1 MPGTLLL
8 PLLAHALA
16 TGPGPDGG
24 TGTVHNGR
32 ARQLDVRPPR
42 IEASVTVDGVLDE
55 PAWRQASLLTGFSRY
70 APVDGLPADD
80 STEVLVWYSPTAIH
94 FGIRAF
100 AEPGTVSATLAD
112 RDRIFT
118 DDYVGIFLSTYD
130 DGRQATAFAVNPLG
144 VQGDGVVVE
153 RGAGGGGG
161 FGGLQ
166 TGREPTDISPD
177 FVFQSKGR
185 LTDAGFEVEIR
196 IPFESLRYQP
206 TETQSWGINVLRVV
220 QSRGYEYSWVPAR
233 RAAASY
239 IGQFGHLQQLTALHR
254 GLVLDL
260 NPVVTARSVG
270 TRDGDG
276 AFGRTTGPAELG
288 GNVRWGITN
297 DVTLNGTVNPDFA
310 EVESD
315 AGQIVYDPR
324 QALFFAERRPFF
336 LDGIE
341 QFSVP
346 NQLIYTRRIADPLAA
361 VKLTGRRGATSVAL
375 LSAVDDEALS
385 LGGDHRPV
393 YNLLRVQRDLGRAS
407 RAGLVYTDRADG
419 DHTNRVLGADARLV
433 WRSIYSAQL
442 QSVVSRTTAPG
453 ADALTG
459 MLHNVTLRRAGR
471 TLGARYALNVVGDD
485 FRAQS
490 GFIGRGDNAHA
501 TLDHSYTVYG
511 REGSWLQSAR
521 FDVVLDGLWKY
532 RAFVEG
538 GDMLEKKL
546 HFNNNVTLRGG
557 WQLGGSVLVETFKYD
572 PDLFRGVFVARPR
585 AEAPGVVDTVPFVG
599 RPSID
604 NLDYVLSLTTPN
616 FRRFSG
622 SVQYIGGRDEN
633 FYEWTPAYIDI
644 LSTSLAWRPT
654 EQLRASA
661 TYDWQR
667 YRRARDNSLVAETRL
682 PRVRVEYQ
690 VTRSIFVRAVAQYVA
705 DYADDLRE
713 SGGSDA
719 PLLRQTAG
727 GFVRARGFST
737 ADRRATH
744 ENELRPELLF
754 SYLPSPGTVLYAGY
768 GSTLVEDEP
777 FGFGRGGRGLV
788 RQNDGIFVKMSY
800 LFRL

>member
-1 MPGTLLL
+1 MPTTSLLL
-8 PLLAHALA
+8 PFLAHALT
-16 TGPGPDGG
+16 TGD
-24 TGTVHNGR
+24 VHNGR
-32 ARQLDVRPPR
+32 AGQLDVRPPR
-42 IEASVTVDGVLDE
+42 LEATVIIDGVLDE
-55 PAWRQASLLTGFSRY
+55 PVWQQAPLLTGFSRY
-70 APVDGLPADD
+70 APVDGVPADD

-94 FGIRAF
+94 VGVRAF

-112 RDRIFT
+112 RDKIYT
-118 DDYVGIFLSTYD
+118 DDYIGIFFATYD
-130 DGRQATAFAVNPLG
+130 DGRQATVFATNPLG
-144 VQGDGVVVE
+144 IQGDGVVVE

-185 LTDAGFEVEIR
+185 LTDYGYEVEIR
-196 IPFESLRYQP
+196 IPFKSLRYQP
-206 TETQSWGINVLRVV
+206 TATQTWGINVLRKV
-220 QSRGYEYSWVPAR
+220 QSRGYEYSWAPAQ

-239 IGQFGHLQQLTALHR
+239 IRQFGRLQGLTDLQR

-270 TRDGDG
+270 VREGD
-276 AFGRTTGPAELG
+276 AFARTTGPAELG
-288 GNVRWGITN
+288 GNVRWGVTN

-324 QALFFAERRPFF
+324 QALYFDERRPFF

-341 QFSVP
+341 QFTVP

-375 LSAVDDEALS
+375 LSAVDDERLS
-385 LGGDHRPV
+385 LTGDHRPL
-393 YNLLRVQRDLGRAS
+393 YNILRLQRDLGNAS

-419 DHTNRVLGADARLV
+419 DDANRVFGADARLV
-433 WRSIYSAQL
+433 WRTIYSAQL
-442 QSVVSRTTAPG
+442 QSAVSRTTSPD

-471 TLGARYALNVVGDD
+471 TVGARYTLNVIGDE

-490 GFIGRGDNAHA
+490 GFIGRGNNAHA
-501 TLDHSYTVYG
+501 TLDHSYTLYG
-511 REGSWLQSAR
+511 PAGSWLESAR

-532 RAFVEG
+532 HAFTQG
-538 GDMLEKKL
+538 DDMLEKKL

-557 WQLGGSVLVETFKYD
+557 WQLGGSVLVERFRYD
-572 PDLFRGVFVARPR
+572 PELFTGVFVARPR
-585 AEAPGVVDTVPFVG
+585 GDAGGVVDTVPFVG
-599 RPSID
+599 RPAID

-616 FRRFSG
+616 FRRFSA
-622 SVQYIGGRDEN
+622 SAQYIGGHDEN
-633 FYEWTPAYIDI
+633 FYEWTPARIDI
-644 LSTSLAWRPT
+644 LSADVAWRPT

-661 TYDWQR
+661 TYAWQK
-667 YRRARDNSLVAETRL
+667 YRRASDNSLVAQTRL
-682 PRVRVEYQ
+682 PRVRLEYQ

-705 DYADDLRE
+705 DYTDDLRE
-713 SGGSDA
+713 SDGNDA
-719 PLLRQTAG
+719 PLLRQTAD

-737 ADRRATH
+737 ADRRANH

-768 GSTLVEDEP
+768 GGTLVEDEP
-777 FGFGRGGRGLV
+777 FGFGRRGRGLV
-788 RQNDGIFVKMSY
+788 RQNDGVFVKMSY
-800 LFRL
+800 LFRM